1 MSLSGPDIEALTAIT
16 ILRSTLKTLV
26 AKELLSAEDMN
37 AIVDDA
43 KTTLRSAAT
52 MNRIPKTMSAIE
64 QFRGLTERP
73 NGQR

>member
-1 MSLSGPDIEALTAIT
+1 MSLAGPDIEALTAIT
-16 ILRSTLKTLV
+16 ILRSTLKMLV

-73 NGQR
+73 KGQR

>member
-1 MSLSGPDIEALTAIT
+1 MSLAGPDIEALTAIT

-64 QFRGLTERP
+64 QFRSLTERP